1 MASKC
6 LGMQPNATKFT
17 INKEKI
23 HIVWCKQW
31 NKDVD
36 KFTED
41 TDSYLIGEEL
51 EDSLK
56 KSKKRH

>member
-1 MASKC
+1 
-6 LGMQPNATKFT
+6 MQPNATKFT

-23 HIVWCKQW
+23 HTIWCKQW
-31 NKDVD
+31 NKDLD

-41 TDSYLIGEEL
+41 NDSYLIGEEL

-56 KSKKRH
+56 KSIKRH